1 MIIREFYLDDI
12 AASRRLAGQFSTLL
26 NVGDIITFE
35 GNLGA
40 GKTEFCRA
48 IIHALGFNEDV
59 PSPTFSL
66 LQTYEPPLD
75 DEEAPAV
82 WHLDLYRLERPEDV
96 FELGVEDGFDTA
108 ITMIE
113 WPDRMGRYLPDEH
126 LKVSLSMTKKEGAR
140 KISFSGSEYWA
151 ARLKDLKDL
160 KE

>member
-1 MIIREFYLDDI
+1 MIICQFYLDDI
-12 AASRRLAGQFSTLL
+12 AASRRLAGQFSALL
-26 NVGDIITFE
+26 KVGDIITFE

-59 PSPTFSL
+59 PSPTFNL
-66 LQTYEPPLD
+66 LQTYEPDVD
-75 DEEAPAV
+75 DEVTPAV

-96 FELGVEDGFDTA
+96 FELGVEEGFDTA

-126 LKVSLSMTKKEGAR
+126 LKVSLSMTDIEGAR

-151 ARLKDLKDL
+151 ARLKDLKA
-160 KE
+160 